1 MKTNSII
8 EPVGGKTMNNGKI
21 SVAMIEPVGG
31 HGGMDYY
38 DFGLCDG
45 LLKAG
50 CSVSLYTCDKTKQ
63 PAIPGLS
70 FHPFF
75 CGIYGNN
82 ASWVRALRYLVAILR
97 TMARAAA
104 VGERICHFHFFHGGI
119 IDVFSVLLAKLFLRK
134 VIITVHDVESFGGS
148 MLPAGIVGAIYG
160 LADCLIVH
168 NQVCR
173 AEVMSVLRVSPGKIQ
188 IVPHGNY
195 LHMIGGAFGKAEA
208 QRSLGIDAEKK
219 IILFFGQIK
228 EVKGLE
234 VLLKAMPSV
243 VDEQSDAILLIA
255 GRPWRSDFMAYE
267 AMMDR
272 IGIRDHCISH
282 IRYIPDEA
290 VPLYYSA
297 CDLVVLPYRRIYQ
310 SGVVLMAM
318 SYGKAV
324 LVSDLPGMTEIVT
337 HGENGFVFCEG
348 SDQDLA
354 SKINEALG
362 DSQRCEQT
370 ARRGLEYVRNNHDW
384 GQIGRM
390 TASVYGS
397 IA

>member
-1 MKTNSII
+1 MSN
-8 EPVGGKTMNNGKI
+8 VQI

-50 CSVSLYTCDKTKQ
+50 CRVSLYTCDKTKQ

-75 CGIYGNN
+75 CGIYGKN
-82 ASWVRALRYLVAILR
+82 AAWLRALRYLVAILR
-97 TMARAAA
+97 TMVRAAA
-104 VGERICHFHFFHGGI
+104 VGEHICHFHFFHGGI
-119 IDVFSVLLAKLFLRK
+119 IEVFSVLLAKLFLRR
-134 VIITVHDVESFGGS
+134 VVITVHDVESFGAS
-148 MLPAGIVGAIYG
+148 VLPARMVGAIYG

-173 AEVMSVLRVSPGKIQ
+173 GEMMSALRVSPGKIR

-195 LHMIGGAFGKAEA
+195 LHMIGGAFNKADA
-208 QRSLGIDAEKK
+208 RRSLGIDAAKK

-243 VDEQSDAILLIA
+243 VSEQPEAVLLIA

-267 AMMDR
+267 AMMDS

-282 IRYIPDEA
+282 IRYIPDEE

-297 CDLVVLPYRRIYQ
+297 CDLVALPYRRIYQ

-324 LVSDLPGMTEIVT
+324 MVSDLPGMTEIVT

-354 SKINEALG
+354 AKITEALRDG
-362 DSQRCEQT
+362 VRSEQT
-370 ARRGLEYVRNNHDW
+370 ARRGLKYVQDNHDW
-384 GQIGRM
+384 VQIGRI
-390 TASVYGS
+390 TASLYGS